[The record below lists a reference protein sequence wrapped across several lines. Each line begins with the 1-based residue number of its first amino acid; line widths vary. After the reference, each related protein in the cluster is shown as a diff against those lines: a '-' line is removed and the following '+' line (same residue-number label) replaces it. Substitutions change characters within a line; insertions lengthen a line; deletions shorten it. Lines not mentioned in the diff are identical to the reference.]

1 MLDTELYLFS
11 FIFDYIILTHLLLII
26 FFFERWNIS
35 ELDEIR
41 FYGVAPHWYF
51 RPLMGLLVIS
61 PTHYEGLMWMA
72 LFFVLLTFL
81 PIIYNWYNVYN
92 KHIPTIPM
100 QNSLL
105 QTFAFI
111 IFMMSLFCSASML
124 PCGRYYYEPE
134 GGYVGNPWVKFSY
147 QYIYLYM
154 AWFVHHLD
162 IVDHYIFQF
171 FQTFIRKSSKL
182 YKKNLNIMKNTI
194 SKFVNFSNFSK
205 SYHSLVFNNKNYD
218 INLKKKK

>member
-1 MLDTELYLFS
+1 
-11 FIFDYIILTHLLLII
+11 
-26 FFFERWNIS
+26 
-35 ELDEIR
+35 
-41 FYGVAPHWYF
+41 
-51 RPLMGLLVIS
+51 MGL
-61 PTHYEGLMWMA
+61 
-72 LFFVLLTFL
+72 FFILLAFL

-111 IFMMSLFCSASML
+111 IFMLSLFCSASML

-147 QYIYLYM
+147 KYIYFYL

-162 IVDHYIFQF
+162 VIDNFIFQF
-171 FQTFIRKSSKL
+171 FQTLIRKCLKL
-182 YKKNLNIMKNTI
+182 YKKNLNVTRDYL
-194 SKFVNFSNFSK
+194 SRFSNFNVNEK
-205 SYHSLVFNNKNYD
+205 NYNNLIFNNEIYKN
-218 INLKKKK
+218 INLK